1 MATDRHTPYKA
12 QLDRFLAEDPKE
24 PFSARSLAE
33 SFENG
38 RRDETSQLRGIQNEL
53 QQAFADGRL
62 VRYRDADGEPM
73 TEAPAEYFSAQRFR
87 KPALYGLPDAPVP
100 ADGAAAVT
108 YMETL
113 RGNESVTSNVDL
125 DEPAEDASTAD
136 TSEKLDDARGI
147 ENETDLIDEMEA
159 RSRLKAYPPKGATA
173 PGWAHE
179 RVLRAWVSLPEVSK
193 HLLHGLDTATGPD
206 KFELIRSGVSRKQR
220 GGWRSDSTIASNL
233 AALSRKSEV
242 LWSNVVTRALGHYT
256 SSKSGVP
263 VDEMPALAAD
273 PLDYYTNS
281 EHDPDA
287 VLLCAMA
294 LGVEESALEM
304 VAADCA
310 NLLGEQTVTDKA
322 ATQQERIKTLEGEA
336 VELRR
341 TAKEAD
347 KERRAAVKRE
357 RSMTEEIER
366 LRAAQAEAGSAAEA
380 ERTQIEQELRDRAE
394 YAETGLEDL
403 RAEAERIPE
412 LEAQVEGL
420 EDVRDRLDDAEAVA
434 RSEQRLR
441 AQAEQD
447 AARHIGRV
455 RDLTEQLTRAAD
467 SRNLPIDDAAALVD
481 ALTRPV
487 GHAARHAAERL
498 TSGRARPHD
507 DLLLE
512 LAATVAQMT
521 GKLDGD
527 VDLPDGGTSVAEEP
541 VTSTSQAPETIET
554 PVEAPPEQPTEV
566 PLPDEQPMPVETEL
580 QPAALTAEPG
590 APSFTGRRRRR
601 SRIKVQPLGG
611 AGEVGGS
618 AILVTNSS
626 GHTLLLD
633 CGQRV
638 RGEYGLDTSPQ
649 FHRRIGQ
656 DGRLHAILLSHAH
669 IDHVGSLPVLHREQ
683 SGTQDHPIPVY
694 MTEPTRHLAQIM
706 LADSAKIQQH
716 RETNRAEYGYLDYG
730 TGTMEA
736 AYRLADVNRVLDDE
750 FVRVVEPARVVQIPD
765 TSFVARFLPVA
776 HVLGSCAIHLTD
788 TENDQTLLYTGDLG
802 PFKDPQITLP
812 HYTMSELLA
821 ADLVVMESTY
831 GVPPQEVN
839 EGRRSR
845 RSLGG
850 RERAVKQMCDAA
862 AKASDQGGCVLLPSF
877 SLGRTQELAM
887 VISQARAD
895 GDAPHGEILVAGMGE
910 KITEVYNQYSKGSNA
925 WARAENMPRVDQLG
939 DRLRKDPDLS
949 FDAVVSEVLDGGFSY
964 IIASPAMLNSGWSRT
979 FLNEM
984 IDNPAHAVVMTG
996 YIPKH
1001 AGGIPRLHM
1010 LKKGDLIDLGSH
1022 RPRIQAEFLRLQG
1035 LSAHA
1040 PSVDLRQFAKAM
1052 ARQGDH
1058 VAFGMVHGE
1067 EAAQEALAQDVIEE
1081 TPGVSAEALYNNQVW
1096 QPTRQ

>member
-1 MATDRHTPYKA
+1 MTTDRHTPYKA

-33 SFENG
+33 GFEHG
-38 RRDETSQLRGIQNEL
+38 RRDEVSRLRGIQNEL

-62 VRYRDADGEPM
+62 VQYRDADGEPM
-73 TEAPAEYFSAQRFR
+73 TEAPAKHISSKRFR
-87 KPALYGLPDAPVP
+87 KPALYGLPDTPLP
-100 ADGAAAVT
+100 AAGAEAIT

-113 RGNESVTSNVDL
+113 RGNEYGTSSGHS
-125 DEPAEDASTAD
+125 DEPAEDKTANA
-136 TSEKLDDARGI
+136 EKPVEVDEDEDHAGL
-147 ENETDLIDEMEA
+147 TDEGEA
-159 RSRLKAYPPKGATA
+159 LSRLKAYPPKGDTA
-173 PGWAHE
+173 PNWVDGRIL
-179 RVLRAWVSLPEVSK
+179 RVWVSLPEVSK
-193 HLLHGLDTATGPD
+193 HLLHGLDTAKGPS
-206 KFELIRSGVSRKQR
+206 KFELIRAGVSRKQR
-220 GGWRSDSTIASNL
+220 SGWRSESTIATNL
-233 AALSRKSEV
+233 AALCRKSEI
-242 LWSNVVTRALGHYT
+242 LWSNVVARALANYMVSET
-256 SSKSGVP
+256 GVP

-273 PLDYYTNS
+273 PLDYYDNS

-294 LGVEESALEM
+294 VGVEESALEM
-304 VAADCA
+304 IAADCA
-310 NLLGEQTVTDKA
+310 NLLGEQKVIDKA
-322 ATQQERIKTLEGEA
+322 TAQQERIKTLEDEA

-357 RSMTEEIER
+357 RSLTEEIER

-380 ERTQIEQELRDRAE
+380 ERTRIEQELRDRAE
-394 YAETGLEDL
+394 HAETELEDL

-420 EDVRDRLDDAEAVA
+420 ENVRDRLDDAEAVV
-434 RSEQRLR
+434 RNEQRLR

-447 AARHIGRV
+447 AARHIARV

-481 ALTRPV
+481 ALTRPI
-487 GHAARHAAERL
+487 GHAARHATERM

-512 LAATVAQMT
+512 LAATVARMT
-521 GKLDGD
+521 GKLDSD
-527 VDLPDGGTSVAEEP
+527 IDLPDAETSVGEEP
-541 VTSTSQAPETIET
+541 VTNVTEAAETVKAPVET
-554 PVEAPPEQPTEV
+554 PPGQPTEV
-566 PLPDEQPMPVETEL
+566 PFPDERPMPVETEP
-580 QPAALTAEPG
+580 QPTAPTAESET
-590 APSFTGRRRRR
+590 PSFTGRRRR

-618 AILVTNSS
+618 AILVMNSS

-656 DGRLHAILLSHAH
+656 DARLHAILLSHAH

-694 MTEPTRHLAQIM
+694 MTAPTRQLAQIM
-706 LADSAKIQQH
+706 LTDSAKIQQH
-716 RETNRAEYGYLDYG
+716 RETSRAEYGYLDYG

-736 AYRLADVNRVLDDE
+736 AYRRADVNRVLDDE

-802 PFKDPQITLP
+802 PFNDPQITLP

-839 EGRRSR
+839 EGRRLR
-845 RSLGG
+845 RSLSG

-862 AKASDQGGCVLLPSF
+862 AKASEQGGCVLLPSF

-910 KITEVYNQYSKGSNA
+910 KITEVYSQYSKGSNA

-949 FDAVVSEVLDGGFSY
+949 FEAVVGEVLDGGFSY

-979 FLNEM
+979 FLSEM

-1052 ARQGDH
+1052 ARQGNH

-1067 EAAQEALAQDVIEE
+1067 DAAQQALAQDVIEE
-1081 TPGVSAEALYNNQVW
+1081 TPGVSAEALYNDQVW